1 MDNRYKTGVDIAKEK
16 DYAVIMDWMILDNG
30 ASTSVKTRRL

>member
-1 MDNRYKTGVDIAKEK
+1 MDNRYKTGVDIAKGE

-30 ASTSVKTRRL
+30 ASTSVKQRRL